1 MASLALLS
9 SIGILNRLTKH
20 QKVIYDACAS
30 GDVTI
35 LQQLFHAA
43 GVKQGDPA
51 VEPQY
56 IHCPDVIKTVS
67 PQVCH
72 GRLL

>member
-20 QKVIYDACAS
+20 QKAIYDACAS

-43 GVKQGDPA
+43 GIKQGDPA
-51 VEPQY
+51 VEPQ
-56 IHCPDVIKTVS
+56 
-67 PQVCH
+67 
-72 GRLL
+72 